1 MLQTSKLTS
10 KFQTTVPTQ
19 VRKILQLKAGDMV
32 GFEIMGND
40 VKLKRATPLDLAFA
54 QALEATL
61 TEWSS
66 PADDEA
72 FKNL

>member
-1 MLQTSKLTS
+1 MLQTSKLTT

-19 VRKILQLKAGDMV
+19 VRKVLHLQAGDMV
-32 GFEIMGND
+32 GFEIVGND
-40 VKLKRATPLDLAFA
+40 VRLKRATPLDLAFA
-54 QALEATL
+54 QALEGTL

-72 FKNL
+72 FKDL

>member
-10 KFQTTVPTQ
+10 KFQATVPTQ
-19 VRKILQLKAGDMV
+19 VRKVLQLQAGDMV
-32 GFEIMGND
+32 GFEIVGSD

-54 QALEATL
+54 HALEGTL

-66 PADDEA
+66 AADDEA
-72 FKNL
+72 FKDL